1 MHVTEEEQSQI
12 NKLVAAA
19 EAKSGV
25 QVLIAIVAKA
35 DAYPEIPWKAF
46 AIGAAFASLL
56 VMAQAFYFADWSSS
70 HAGVLVS
77 AVMVAGASF
86 AALSVVMPAF
96 ARLFLAGLR
105 AEAEVRQY
113 AEAAFLQRGLFHT
126 RNRVGVLV
134 VIARFEREAAIVA
147 DVGVRRHVTDEQLAA
162 VAARIKP
169 LLGEA
174 SMTPACASCLGALTV
189 LLQDRLTAQ
198 TSRNEIQDAL
208 IQERGA

>member
-12 NKLVAAA
+12 NKLVAEA
-19 EAKSGV
+19 EAKSGI
-25 QVLIAIVAKA
+25 QVLIAIVARA

-46 AIGAAFASLL
+46 AIGTAFATLL

-77 AVMVAGASF
+77 AVMVSGATF

-105 AEAEVRQY
+105 AESEVRQY

-126 RNRVGVLV
+126 RNRVGLLVL
-134 VIARFEREAAIVA
+134 IARFEREAAIVA
-147 DVGVRRHVTDEQLAA
+147 DVGVRQHVSDEQLAA
-162 VAARIKP
+162 VAAKLRP
-169 LLGEA
+169 LLGQA
-174 SMTPACASCLGALTV
+174 SMTPACAACLGALTV
-189 LLQDRLTAQ
+189 LLQDRLTAR
-198 TSRNEIQDAL
+198 TSANEIQDAL